1 MKSYAYIRVST
12 AEQNEDR
19 QLMQIKKMN
28 IPSENIFIDKQSGK
42 NFERPAYK
50 SLMRQITAGDILFVT
65 SIDRL
70 GRNYTEI
77 QKQWHIITKQKKADI
92 CIMDMP
98 LLDTRNGKDLLGTF
112 IADLV
117 LQILS
122 FVAETEHKNIK
133 ERQIQGIIAAKER
146 GVKFGRPRKS
156 VPKNFMQLCDD
167 YYRGKI
173 SLSQILQT
181 CNISKSTFYRLQK
194 NL

>member
-12 AEQNEDR
+12 AEQNADR
-19 QLMQIKKMN
+19 QLKQIEKMN
-28 IPSENIFIDKQSGK
+28 ISSENIFIDKQSGK

-50 SLMRQITAGDILFVT
+50 SLMRQINAGDILFVT

-77 QKQWHIITKQKKADI
+77 QRQWHIITKQKKADI
-92 CIMDMP
+92 CVMDMP

-173 SLSQILQT
+173 SLSQILRT

-194 NL
+194 KL